1 MTWAALAQ
9 QAVPIKQTTK
19 STGSSSAV
27 AKPVSGSSS
36 GATPT
41 VKSWL
46 PPLVQSTILLHHLVN
61 MDLMVVVVVVNLEKK
76 IGIQYILEVYV
87 CWMKRIKR
95 SFE

>member
-1 MTWAALAQ
+1 MQQQHHPQQQQQQPLTWAALAQ

-27 AKPVSGSSS
+27 AKPVSAGSSS

-46 PPLVQSTILLHHLVN
+46 P
-61 MDLMVVVVVVNLEKK
+61 
-76 IGIQYILEVYV
+76 
-87 CWMKRIKR
+87 
-95 SFE
+95 